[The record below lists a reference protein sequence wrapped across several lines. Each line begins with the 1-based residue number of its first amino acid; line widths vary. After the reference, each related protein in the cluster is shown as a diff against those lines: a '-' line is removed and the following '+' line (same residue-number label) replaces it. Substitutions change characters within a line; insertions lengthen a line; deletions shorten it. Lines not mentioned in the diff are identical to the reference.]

1 MKDKLKIIWN
11 GIVPSNPVL
20 ILAIGLCSVVAV
32 TNFVKNALLMSFAFS
47 FVLILSEVIVSSIRK
62 WIPDEIRVPIFVVV
76 IATFTTIAALL
87 SHAYF
92 PSVYDAIKLYILLV
106 VVNCIIIGRAEAFAY
121 KNGVFDSL
129 LDGIGMSLGYSWV
142 IIAIAVIRE
151 LFGNGTIANIRVMP
165 HIYQPALIMILPP
178 AGFLVLGVLV
188 GWLEW
193 SLKRKKEAK
202 K

>member
-1 MKDKLKIIWN
+1 MKKLKIIWN

-20 ILAIGLCSVVAV
+20 ILAIGLCSVIAV
-32 TNFVKNALLMSFAFS
+32 TNFVENALLMSFAFS
-47 FVLILSEVIVSSIRK
+47 FVLILSEIIISSFRK
-62 WIPDEIRVPIFVVV
+62 WIPDEIRLPIFVVV

-92 PSVYDAIKLYILLV
+92 PAVYNAIKLYLLLV

-121 KNGVFDSL
+121 KNNVFDSF
-129 LDGIGMSLGYSWV
+129 LDGIGMSIGYSWV
-142 IIAIAVIRE
+142 IIVIAVVRE
-151 LFGNGTIANIRVMP
+151 LFGNGTIAGLRVMP
-165 HIYQPALIMILPP
+165 HTFQPALIMILPP

-193 SLKRKKEAK
+193 SLKKKEAK

>member
-1 MKDKLKIIWN
+1 MKKLKIIWN

-92 PSVYDAIKLYILLV
+92 PAVYNAIKLYILLV

-121 KNGVFDSL
+121 KNGIFDSL
-129 LDGIGMSLGYSWV
+129 LDGIGMSIGYSWV
-142 IIAIAVIRE
+142 IIAIAVVRE
-151 LFGNGTIANIRVMP
+151 LFGNGTIAGLRIMP
-165 HIYQPALIMILPP
+165 QNFQPALVMILPP

-193 SLKRKKEAK
+193 SMKRKEANK

>member
-1 MKDKLKIIWN
+1 MKKLKIVVN
-11 GIVPSNPVL
+11 GILPSNPIL

-47 FVLILSEVIVSSIRK
+47 FVLILSEVIIASVRK

-92 PSVYDAIKLYILLV
+92 PAIYDAIKLYLLLV

-121 KNGVFDSL
+121 KNTILDSF
-129 LDGIGMSLGYSWV
+129 LDGVGMSIGYTWV
-142 IIAIAVIRE
+142 IVAIAVVRE
-151 LFGNGTIANIRVMP
+151 LFGNGTIAGLRVMP
-165 HIYQPALIMILPP
+165 QSFQPALIMILPP
-178 AGFLVLGVLV
+178 AGFIVLGILV

-193 SLKRKKEAK
+193 SLKKKEAK